1 MSYSST
7 SNTVVGYTMDT
18 SFSGTYDDTSGYT
31 VVRLWCTTPA
41 NNNLTLFFADTSA
54 TLDTDAET
62 EVYPIYRNHA
72 SAITSLV
79 KKRYAK
85 VSLTAT
91 DLNSPPQERVTLR
104 TKFASRTPHPFLSY
118 MTDDITA
125 NVTVALDELTVN
137 QSIDHSFSNILIY
150 GSSGIGSDS
159 LYHRPIHT
167 DDNGNSVIVG
177 EDFGTGRAPIL
188 IGGVTRDA
196 LGQDTSDPPSTI
208 WTESDGRVV
217 ISTGVQD
224 GSSNYGNGVYPIGGI
239 TPDNKVSLL
248 KVTDV
253 NHLLVA
259 QTLNGLE
266 VSSENPLPVDVSMH
280 YLKDSVTSVVNING
294 APISQLNPMLNYT
307 RDSVKSVMYL
317 GDNSTLVSNTS
328 PLPVKIVY
336 PTYNNYSEI
345 YTAESVAPAQIL
357 IGFSAL
363 MSVNL
368 FALPGDSNNIAV
380 LFYIGS
386 SLTPLARYVIA
397 PLMQR
402 EIIYPAGLRGVGVNT
417 NLNLSVFD
425 ALTNAQVSNKINI
438 NLTYV

>member
-1 MSYSST
+1 
-7 SNTVVGYTMDT
+7 
-18 SFSGTYDDTSGYT
+18 
-31 VVRLWCTTPA
+31 
-41 NNNLTLFFADTSA
+41 
-54 TLDTDAET
+54 
-62 EVYPIYRNHA
+62 
-72 SAITSLV
+72 
-79 KKRYAK
+79 
-85 VSLTAT
+85 
-91 DLNSPPQERVTLR
+91 
-104 TKFASRTPHPFLSY
+104 
-118 MTDDITA
+118 
-125 NVTVALDELTVN
+125 
-137 QSIDHSFSNILIY
+137 
-150 GSSGIGSDS
+150 
-159 LYHRPIHT
+159 
-167 DDNGNSVIVG
+167 
-177 EDFGTGRAPIL
+177 
-188 IGGVTRDA
+188 
-196 LGQDTSDPPSTI
+196 
-208 WTESDGRVV
+208 
-217 ISTGVQD
+217 
-224 GSSNYGNGVYPIGGI
+224 
-239 TPDNKVSLL
+239 
-248 KVTDV
+248 
-253 NHLLVA
+253 
-259 QTLNGLE
+259 
-266 VSSENPLPVDVSMH
+266 MH